1 MFNSIFMR
9 PMENK
14 KKLKVAYEKPS
25 IEVIEM
31 EIEGAILDGSTPDF
45 GDGGTW

>member
-1 MFNSIFMR
+1 MR
-9 PMENK
+9 LMEK
-14 KKLKVAYEKPS
+14 EQAMKVAYEKPV

>member
-1 MFNSIFMR
+1 MR
-9 PMENK
+9 PMEQEK
-14 KKLKVAYEKPS
+14 RAKVAYEKPV
-25 IEVIEM
+25 IEVVEM

>member
-1 MFNSIFMR
+1 
-9 PMENK
+9 MENNQAVK
-14 KKLKVAYEKPS
+14 AAYEKPE
-25 IEVIEM
+25 IEIVEM

>member
-1 MFNSIFMR
+1 M
-9 PMENK
+9 K
-14 KKLKVAYEKPS
+14 KDQEAKVAYEKPV
-25 IEVIEM
+25 IEVVEI

>member
-1 MFNSIFMR
+1 MR
-9 PMENK
+9 PMKQDQEA
-14 KKLKVAYEKPS
+14 KVAYEKPF
-25 IEVIEM
+25 IEVVEM

>member
-1 MFNSIFMR
+1 
-9 PMENK
+9 MEKIEKDQLRNVK
-14 KKLKVAYEKPS
+14 TVYEKPM

>member
-1 MFNSIFMR
+1 
-9 PMENK
+9 MEKIEKDQLRNVK
-14 KKLKVAYEKPS
+14 AVYEKTV
-25 IEVIEM
+25 IEVVEM

>member
-1 MFNSIFMR
+1 MR
-9 PMENK
+9 PMEK
-14 KKLKVAYEKPS
+14 DQEAKVAYEKPL
-25 IEVIEM
+25 IEIVEM

>member
-1 MFNSIFMR
+1 MQ
-9 PMENK
+9 PMENEK
-14 KKLKVAYEKPS
+14 ESKVSYEKPT

-45 GDGGTW
+45 DNGGSW

>member
-1 MFNSIFMR
+1 
-9 PMENK
+9 MEK
-14 KKLKVAYEKPS
+14 IEKDQLRKVKAVYEKPV
-25 IEVIEM
+25 IEVVEM

>member
-1 MFNSIFMR
+1 MKTKEKDQEAKI
-9 PMENK
+9 
-14 KKLKVAYEKPS
+14 AYEKPM

>member
-1 MFNSIFMR
+1 MR
-9 PMENK
+9 PMEK
-14 KKLKVAYEKPS
+14 DQEAKVAYEKPV
-25 IEVIEM
+25 IEVVEM

>member
-1 MFNSIFMR
+1 MR
-9 PMENK
+9 PMEK
-14 KKLKVAYEKPS
+14 DQEAKVAYEKPV
-25 IEVIEM
+25 IEVVEI

>member
-1 MFNSIFMR
+1 MR
-9 PMENK
+9 LMEQEQAM
-14 KKLKVAYEKPS
+14 KVAYEKPV

-31 EIEGAILDGSTPDF
+31 EIEGTILDGSTPDF

>member
-1 MFNSIFMR
+1 MR
-9 PMENK
+9 PIENEK
-14 KKLKVAYEKPS
+14 ESKVSYEIPS

-45 GDGGTW
+45 SDGGSW

>member
-1 MFNSIFMR
+1 MR
-9 PMENK
+9 PMK
-14 KKLKVAYEKPS
+14 KAQEAKVAYEKPV
-25 IEVIEM
+25 IEVVEI

>member
-1 MFNSIFMR
+1 MR
-9 PMENK
+9 PIK
-14 KKLKVAYEKPS
+14 KDEGTKLAYEKPV
-25 IEVIEM
+25 IEVVEM